1 MKYGFNGCKD
11 KEGVIRN
18 LSREDKELL
27 EIINKIM
34 TGVDKFEA
42 KDNKRVKK

>member
-11 KEGVIRN
+11 KKEVIRN
-18 LSREDKELL
+18 LSSEDKKLLELL
-27 EIINKIM
+27 EIIGDDKI
-34 TGVDKFEA
+34 EA